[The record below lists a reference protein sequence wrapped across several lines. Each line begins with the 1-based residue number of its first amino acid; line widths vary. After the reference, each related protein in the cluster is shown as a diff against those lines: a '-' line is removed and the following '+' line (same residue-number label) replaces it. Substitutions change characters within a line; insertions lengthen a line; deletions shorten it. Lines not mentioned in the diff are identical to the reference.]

1 MFTIRKKHTLI
12 FVLSCISIIFA
23 GCSGTKKEQVVGSVA
38 YKPKQTEV
46 QPQRFDDFEQPELT
60 ILRENHSQQIFKD
73 YGVNPTI
80 STEFEQHSTFAM
92 DVDNV
97 SYRIAKASIDAQR
110 LPAKAAIRV
119 EEFVNNFQYNYQ
131 TGGDI
136 FSVSAQIAPSPF
148 RPGFHVLHVGIQ
160 ARQVSDQDRLP
171 ANLVLVAD
179 VSASM
184 HSENKMALQKQAFT
198 TLVSQ
203 LKPEDTVALVA
214 YNSHARVLLKPTA
227 VKHRSKIYRSIKRL
241 KSGGSTNAA
250 EGLLLGYKLANSIA
264 YPGHTNRVIL
274 TSDGMANIG
283 AVDPDSIVQKINEYR
298 QHNIFLTTVGVGKNM
313 YNDYLLE
320 QLANQGNGNYLY
332 FANQSDVESAFVDR
346 LTTQI
351 QTVAKD
357 AKVQLKF
364 NPEMISHFRQLGYE
378 NRALQTDDFLNAN
391 KDGGELGA
399 NHQTTVLYEIK
410 LRKTDK
416 YKQLAT
422 LALSYKKP
430 QGSQVLTIEKTLLP
444 EIIQTNPKETSPDTT
459 ISIVSAAFAEKLRQ
473 SYWSRL
479 FTYQDIKAE
488 LNLLPAHIKQSKQV
502 QQLINLIDNASQID
516 ARVDPYETDHPI
528 SKISYEQIPLLR

>member
-119 EEFVNNFQYNYQ
+119 EEFVNNSQYNYQ
-131 TGGDI
+131 TGGDT

-250 EGLLLGYKLANSIA
+250 EGLLLGYELANSIA